1 MAIFYDE
8 MVVGNVVIKSISEP
22 ASRKAP
28 DNRSPSKRK
37 HTKIL
42 RIIMMIVND
51 DIFIYY
57 DELSVY
63 LSVTKNYHFL
73 SA

>member
-37 HTKIL
+37 HTRIL
-42 RIIMMIVND
+42 RTLMKIVND
-51 DIFIYY
+51 DKYML
-57 DELSVY
+57 E
-63 LSVTKNYHFL
+63 
-73 SA
+73 